1 MDKLRIL
8 ADSAKYDAA
17 CTSSGVDREGQAGML
32 GSAVGCGICHSF
44 AADGRCISLLKV
56 LMTNSCVYDCQ
67 YCVNRRSSDVR
78 RAAFTPRE
86 LAELTIGFYRRN
98 YIEGLFLSSAVW
110 GGPDRTTEAMI
121 EALRLLREEYG
132 FHGYIHAKAIPGAD
146 PLLTRRLGLLAD
158 GRHVAHTKA
167 GDLQISVDGDV
178 VWMDMAPPRWLGELT
193 RVEWEPLYRAFGLT
207 GADRPRD
214 LTPQIVSTGL
224 ADIMMPVRDRETL
237 LRARQNETLV
247 AELSRRQKVT
257 GVHMFCLGDKTC
269 TAWCSNFAPL
279 YDIPEECAT
288 GTSNGALTYYLY
300 RRGLTAAGAE
310 NRFVQGEKMGK
321 PSEILSRLTDGGD
334 GVKVQVGGRAV
345 LALRCE
351 LL

>member
-1 MDKLRIL
+1 
-8 ADSAKYDAA
+8 
-17 CTSSGVDREGQAGML
+17 
-32 GSAVGCGICHSF
+32 
-44 AADGRCISLLKV
+44 
-56 LMTNSCVYDCQ
+56 
-67 YCVNRRSSDVR
+67 
-78 RAAFTPRE
+78 
-86 LAELTIGFYRRN
+86 
-98 YIEGLFLSSAVW
+98 
-110 GGPDRTTEAMI
+110 
-121 EALRLLREEYG
+121 
-132 FHGYIHAKAIPGAD
+132 
-146 PLLTRRLGLLAD
+146 
-158 GRHVAHTKA
+158 
-167 GDLQISVDGDV
+167 
-178 VWMDMAPPRWLGELT
+178 MDMAPPRWLGELT

-300 RRGLTAAGAE
+300 RYGLVQPDRE
-310 NRFVQGEKMGK
+310 NVFIQGEHMRR
-321 PSEILSRLTDGGD
+321 PSEIRSRLTVEKGD
-334 GVKVQVGGRAV
+334 ALIRVGGRAV
-345 LALRCE
+345 LSLSGEIYAD
-351 LL
+351 